1 MKKIIVFG
9 SSGRVGQKLV
19 EYALADNIIIT
30 AIVRNE
36 NKILVKHPNLR
47 IITGDVFNER
57 EVTNAIEGQ
66 DVILSAL
73 SGRSTKPDYSVL
85 SVGMKNIIS
94 GMKKFGVS
102 RILNVAGA
110 GILEDKE
117 FGLRRNRPNYPE
129 TFKLVSAENWKIFEF
144 LQKTNINWTI
154 VCAPEMP
161 NETRTGIYRTS
172 TNYLPEGGK
181 RIAVEDVADF
191 ILKNLEREATFRQR
205 IGIAY

>member
-9 SSGRVGQKLV
+9 ASGRVGQKLV
-19 EYALADNIIIT
+19 EYALADNFIVT
-30 AIVRNE
+30 AFVRNE
-36 NKILVKHPNLR
+36 NRILLKHQNLQV
-47 IITGDVFNER
+47 ITGDVCNEK
-57 EVTNAIEGQ
+57 EVMNAIDGQ
-66 DVILSAL
+66 NIVLSAL

-94 GMKKFGVS
+94 GMEKFGVN

-172 TNYLPEGGK
+172 TKYLPEGGK
-181 RIAVEDVADF
+181 RISVEDVADF
-191 ILKNLEREATFRQR
+191 ILKSLETETTFQQR

>member
-1 MKKIIVFG
+1 MKKIIVLG
-9 SSGRVGQKLV
+9 ASGRVGQKLV
-19 EYALADNIIIT
+19 EYALTENYLVT
-30 AIVRNE
+30 AFVRNE
-36 NKILVKHPNLR
+36 NKFLIKHPNLQIR
-47 IITGDVFNER
+47 TGDVFNEK

-66 DVILSAL
+66 DVVISAL

-85 SVGMKNIIS
+85 SVGMKYIIS
-94 GMKKFGVS
+94 GMEKFGVS

-129 TFKLVSAENWKIFEF
+129 TFKFVSAENWKVFEF
-144 LQKTNINWTI
+144 LKTTNVRWTI

-161 NETRTGIYRTS
+161 NETRTGIYRTA
-172 TNYLPEGGK
+172 TNYLPEGGR
-181 RIAVEDVADF
+181 RISVEDVADF
-191 ILKNLEREATFRQR
+191 ILKNLETEVTFKQR

>member
-9 SSGRVGQKLV
+9 ASGRVGQRLI
-19 EYALADNIIIT
+19 EYALSETYLVT
-30 AIVRNE
+30 AFVRNKNSLPITNE
-36 NKILVKHPNLR
+36 NLR
-47 IITGDVFNER
+47 IVEGNVFNEK
-57 EVTNAIEGQ
+57 EVKEAIEGQ
-66 DVILSAL
+66 EIVFSAL

-94 GMKKFGVS
+94 GMEKFRVN
-102 RILNVAGA
+102 RILCVAGA

-117 FGLRRNRPNYPE
+117 YGLRRNRPNYPE
-129 TFKLVSAENWKIFEF
+129 TFKLVSAENWKVYEF
-144 LQKTNINWTI
+144 LQTTKVNWTM

-161 NETRTGIYRTS
+161 NETRTGIYRTA
-172 TNYLPEGGK
+172 TEYLPDGGR

-191 ILKNLEREATFRQR
+191 ILKNIETVATFKKR